1 MNKELFIKLLNT
13 PSPSGFEYNIQKLLN
28 EELAPYR
35 DQLLTHHSY
44 NCCHVLNPESNVK
57 VLLLAHVDEIGLII
71 ERVLDNGICKL
82 TNIGSIR
89 PEMYMGQHVNV
100 VKFNDNEISYIPG
113 VIGYTTNYEKGHIE
127 VEELNLD
134 LGFKSK
140 EEALKHISI
149 GDPVLYQNK
158 VDFLENNLISSR
170 ALDNKISV
178 FILTE
183 VLKRLKGNTTN
194 GVYVCPTVGEETTK
208 RGAIFAAK
216 MVNPTLSITLDV
228 GSSSDVKCRNNE
240 NREVSL
246 GDGPILTIS
255 SYGNHILHKMLKD
268 TCLNHNIKHQTVL
281 EISKTW
287 TDFDE
292 VYKQNDGIPSE
303 LISIPLRY
311 MHSNVEV
318 GSLDDVLYTIE
329 LLVEFIKGLT
339 ESDSF
344 NRFEK

>member
-1 MNKELFIKLLNT
+1 MNKDLLIKLLNT
-13 PSPSGFEYNIQKLLN
+13 PSPSGYEYHIQKMLN
-28 EELAPYR
+28 EELEPFR
-35 DQLLTHHSY
+35 DELITHHSY
-44 NCCHVLNPESNVK
+44 NCCHVLNPDSNVK
-57 VLLLAHVDEIGLII
+57 VLLLAHIDEIGLII

-89 PEMYMGQHVNV
+89 PQMYMGQHVNV
-100 VKFNDNEISYIPG
+100 VKFKDDEFTYIPG
-113 VIGYTTNYEKGHIE
+113 VIGYTTNYEKGNVE
-127 VEELNLD
+127 VEDLNLD

-170 ALDNKISV
+170 ALDNKVSV

-183 VLKRLKGNTTN
+183 VLKRLKGNTNN

-216 MVNPTLSITLDV
+216 MVNPTISITLDV
-228 GSSSDVKCRNNE
+228 GSSSDVHYRNNE

-246 GDGPILTIS
+246 GEGPILTIS
-255 SYGNHILHKMLKD
+255 SYGNHILNKMLKD
-268 TCLNHNIKHQTVL
+268 TALKHNIKHQTVL

-318 GSLDDVLYTIE
+318 ASLDDVEYTVN
-329 LLVEFIKGLT
+329 LLVELIKSLKET
-339 ESDSF
+339 DEY
-344 NRFEK
+344 NRFKK

>member
-1 MNKELFIKLLNT
+1 MDKELFIKLLNT
-13 PSPSGFEYNIQKLLN
+13 PSPSGFEYHIQKVLN
-28 EELAPYR
+28 EELAPFR

-44 NCCHVLNPESNVK
+44 NCCHVLNPDSPVK
-57 VLLLAHVDEIGLII
+57 VLLLAHIDEIGLII

-100 VKFNDNEISYIPG
+100 VKYTEDGFDYIPG
-113 VIGYTTNYEKGHIE
+113 IIGYTTNYEKGNVN
-127 VEELNLD
+127 VEDLNLD

-149 GDPVLYQNK
+149 GDPVLHQNK

-208 RGAIFAAK
+208 RGAIFASK
-216 MVNPTLSITLDV
+216 MVNPTISISLDV
-228 GSSSDVKCRNNE
+228 GSSSDVNYRNNE

-246 GDGPILTIS
+246 GEGPILTVS
-255 SYGNHILHKMLKD
+255 GYGNHILHNMLKD
-268 TCLNHNIKHQTVL
+268 IATKNNIKTQLVV
-281 EISKTW
+281 EYSKTW

-292 VYKQNDGIPSE
+292 IYKQNEGIPSE
-303 LISIPLRY
+303 LISIPFRY
-311 MHSNVEV
+311 MHSNAEV
-318 GSLDDVLYTIE
+318 GSLDDVLYTID
-329 LLVEFIKGLT
+329 LLVSFIKNLKET
-339 ESDSF
+339 DTF